1 MIDEGPLHIA
11 QSEQLQS
18 VVNEENVHR
27 TFDMQENNVLEQC
40 LNLSNTQFK
49 YMTEFH

>member
-18 VVNEENVHR
+18 VVNEESVLNP
-27 TFDMQENNVLEQC
+27 FDKKI
-40 LNLSNTQFK
+40 T
-49 YMTEFH
+49 Y

>member
-11 QSEQLQS
+11 QNEQLQS

-27 TFDMQENNVLEQC
+27 TFDKKI
-40 LNLSNTQFK
+40 T
-49 YMTEFH
+49 H